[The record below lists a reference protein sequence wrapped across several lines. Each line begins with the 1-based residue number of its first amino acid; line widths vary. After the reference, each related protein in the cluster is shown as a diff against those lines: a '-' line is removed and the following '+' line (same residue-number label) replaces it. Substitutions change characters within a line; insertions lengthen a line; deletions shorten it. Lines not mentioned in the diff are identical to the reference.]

1 MPKIQVSTGIS
12 IYYEWHGDDDGIPV
26 VFIRGTGA
34 DSSRWMPQVNQYK
47 EKYSTKSGSWRWIYE
62 RIFYYKIIYI

>member
-34 DSSRWMPQVNQYK
+34 DSSRWMPQGNEY
-47 EKYSTKSGSWRWIYE
+47 
-62 RIFYYKIIYI
+62 